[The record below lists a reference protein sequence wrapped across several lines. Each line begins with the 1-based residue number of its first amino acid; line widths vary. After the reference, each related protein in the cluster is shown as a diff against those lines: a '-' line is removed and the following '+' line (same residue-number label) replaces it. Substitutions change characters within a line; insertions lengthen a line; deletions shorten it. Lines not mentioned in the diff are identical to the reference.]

1 MKTSVHPTMAPF
13 LASIAPLGSVHRHPA
28 ESAGTYRLDEPA
40 RIAADLKRNEDKN
53 SGKLLRDEIDAAH
66 RREVAEGVHQ

>member
-1 MKTSVHPTMAPF
+1 MNKPTWATWP
-13 LASIAPLGSVHRHPA
+13 RHPA
-28 ESAGTYRLDEPA
+28 ESRGTYGSEPA